1 MYNGENE
8 KGSIFCCCRVIAIN
22 ARQTLTN
29 NRTFDSSLFTVA
41 SISSAPTFNATVTYH
56 ISKLFW
62 HRLALCI
69 FRFQHIIF

>member
-1 MYNGENE
+1 MKKIRYSAVVGT
-8 KGSIFCCCRVIAIN
+8 I
-22 ARQTLTN
+22 LTY
-29 NRTFDSSLFTVA
+29 NRTFDSSMFTIA
-41 SISSAPTFNATVTYH
+41 SIISAPTFSATVTYH